1 MTRKKVLVVDDE
13 RGVRESIRM
22 LLKDSYDVAVAVNGT
37 DAIAKLPEVKPDVVI
52 LDLKMPDMTGI
63 DVLQHFKST
72 DPNVEVILLTA
83 FATVDTARKALV
95 LGAFD
100 YLTKPPNPNE
110 LEGIVRRAIERRM
123 DTMRRTATLESIQRE
138 YQVLRKEV
146 ENAKHQMATH
156 VRDTVYVLLMSLQLR
171 DAYSGHHSMAVMWL
185 ADQFSDLLGLPAE
198 ERVALRRA
206 ALVHDLG
213 KIGIPEEILNKPD
226 PLTPSDMVA
235 MQNHP
240 VLSAEIIANVEALS
254 DLAPIVRAH
263 HERWDGNGYPDKL
276 GGDDI
281 PWQAQILAICDT
293 IHAMSGDRCYR
304 ARLPESVIR
313 HELQTQSG
321 RQFSPR
327 YVEAILRTGLISE
340 IYQAEDTGKT
350 VLTSQQVRQVL
361 DESYLHDIFDAEAPQ
376 PGERLSAVE

>member
-1 MTRKKVLVVDDE
+1 MTQKKVLVVDDE
-13 RGVRESIRM
+13 RGVREAIRL
-22 LLKDSYDVAVAVNGT
+22 LLKDSYEVALAVNGT

-52 LDLKMPDMTGI
+52 LDLKMPDMNGI
-63 DVLQHFKST
+63 DVLQHFKSM

-110 LEGIVRRAIERRM
+110 LEGIVRRAIDRRM
-123 DTMRRTATLESIQRE
+123 DTIRRSATLESIQRE

-146 ENAKHQMATH
+146 ENAKLQMATH

-185 ADQFSDLLGLPAE
+185 VDQFTERMGLPEE
-198 ERVALRRA
+198 ERIRLRRA

-226 PLTPSDMVA
+226 PLTPSDREA

-240 VLSAEIIANVEALS
+240 ILSAEIIGNVEALK

-263 HERWDGNGYPDKL
+263 HERWDGNGYPDKMA
-276 GGDDI
+276 GDDI
-281 PWQAQILAICDT
+281 PWEAQILAICDT
-293 IHAMSGDRCYR
+293 VHAMSGDRCYR
-304 ARLPESVIR
+304 TRLPESVIR
-313 HELQTQSG
+313 HELQAQSN

-327 YVEAILRTGLISE
+327 YVAAMLDTTLISE
-340 IYQAEDTGKT
+340 IYQAEDSGKT

-361 DESYLHDIFDAEAPQ
+361 DASANYAHEDYLEEAAEK
-376 PGERLSAVE
+376 LSVVD